1 MLLEFR
7 RLLDPAL
14 PHRNRRA
21 AQAAVLLAVVLML
34 FLAFRLAVVRGFD
47 HTIGTDA
54 WGRMLF
60 GIGSVITEQ
69 SLGIGGY
76 VVSSSVEAALGDS
89 GITGAPARL
98 EKLDRKFPEN
108 LRDPV
113 LIDKAIATASNYRGL
128 AGRLRGP
135 SGDDPG
141 FVDYVKLSFALF
153 GPHLLSLFLTYFV
166 LLGIEAACFFVAFR
180 DQPACLSLLCIA
192 LFAQI
197 CVIGSNLFDFE
208 NSGLGSVNNPRFLS
222 VLAIIPALHAAMLA
236 IRPERL
242 LLGSLLPLVIQAL
255 IAALALWIRASA
267 VWVVAGLVLLAAW
280 LLLIHLRA
288 NGRREWRSGV
298 VRLFPVA
305 LFLLVLGAHAGYCRA
320 NLNPVYH
327 QQNDVSYHPLWHAVL
342 FSLEYNPELST
353 RFGAL
358 FDGRSGDEIS
368 VGAAAA
374 YLRKHPEAARP
385 DDYLD
390 GLHSPEALTK
400 AAVERYARAVFF
412 EILSGDPAFVLK
424 TFLYYKP
431 RSFLLEFVGH
441 KGLLASAL
449 DRLSR
454 PMIVSG
460 LLFGL
465 FLAVGLAH
473 LPQTRRELLAIAAIA
488 SVGFAI
494 SSLPVLLTVPYWP
507 ALADQLQVLLIALGA
522 WLIWGMAA
530 AAAFCRRALASP
542 VPST

>member
-1 MLLEFR
+1 MN
-7 RLLDPAL
+7 AL
-14 PHRNRRA
+14 QTLTRC
-21 AQAAVLLAVVLML
+21 L
-34 FLAFRLAVVRGFD
+34 
-47 HTIGTDA
+47 T
-54 WGRMLF
+54 
-60 GIGSVITEQ
+60 
-69 SLGIGGY
+69 
-76 VVSSSVEAALGDS
+76 
-89 GITGAPARL
+89 
-98 EKLDRKFPEN
+98 
-108 LRDPV
+108 
-113 LIDKAIATASNYRGL
+113 GL
-128 AGRLRGP
+128 A
-135 SGDDPG
+135 
-141 FVDYVKLSFALF
+141 
-153 GPHLLSLFLTYFV
+153 
-166 LLGIEAACFFVAFR
+166 
-180 DQPACLSLLCIA
+180 
-192 LFAQI
+192 
-197 CVIGSNLFDFE
+197 
-208 NSGLGSVNNPRFLS
+208 
-222 VLAIIPALHAAMLA
+222 
-236 IRPERL
+236 
-242 LLGSLLPLVIQAL
+242 
-255 IAALALWIRASA
+255 
-267 VWVVAGLVLLAAW
+267 LVLLAAW
-280 LLLIHLRA
+280 LLLAHLRA

-298 VRLFPVA
+298 VRLWPVA
-305 LFLLVLGAHAGYCRA
+305 IFLLVLGAHAGYCRA
-320 NLNPVYH
+320 SLNPVYQ
-327 QQNDVSYHPLWHAVL
+327 QQNDVSYHSLWHAVL

-358 FDGRSGDEIS
+358 FDGRSSDAIS
-368 VGAAAA
+368 MGAAVV
-374 YLRKHPEAARP
+374 YLRKHPEARRP

-390 GLHSPEALTK
+390 GLHNPEALTQ
-400 AAVERYARAVFF
+400 AAIERYARAVFF